1 MAYTLQKK
9 VVKDTDSEFDNHAYG
24 LTYPVRSGSTM
35 FESTYNLVDAASAN
49 IRNLLLTRKGE
60 RIMLPEF
67 GTGLHELLFEPMDGE
82 FETKVQK
89 TIIDSVGYWLPYV
102 TIEEIDIDMSPEMKD
117 RHRANMK
124 LTFRVGDSIDLNE
137 VTFTVQE

>member
-1 MAYTLQKK
+1 MATKLANQI
-9 VVKDTDSEFDNHAYG
+9 VKDTDSDFDNHAYG
-24 LTYPVRSGSTM
+24 LTYPVRTGSSM

-60 RIMLPEF
+60 RIMQPDF

-82 FETKVQK
+82 FETKIQK
-89 TIIDSVGYWLPYV
+89 TIIDSVKYWLPYV